1 MAQNR
6 NGGQMDR
13 LSWSRGHWR
22 KATVGAALLLP
33 VALAACSTGTDGS
46 SAAAAS
52 KTSKVIVLIPKQTSD
67 PFFTNAEQGAKEAAR
82 QLGYKIDYV
91 GPTTADAAGQ
101 VTTIENAIR
110 QHPAAITISG
120 DDPNAV
126 APALKQ
132 AMKAGIVVSSYN
144 ADVATGARKFFISQ
158 ASDQGI
164 AQAIVDTM
172 AAQTQAKG
180 NFLLVTSTSTAAN
193 QNTWIAYMKKYIPQK
208 YPHMHIAQIIP
219 GNDDPATVL
228 SVTSGYLAAHKSTT
242 TGVWVIG
249 GGMSGA
255 IKAEKQQ
262 GINPHSVP
270 VAGLCIPSDVKV
282 DVNAGL
288 IKNCVLWSPADTAYA
303 DVYAINA
310 ALKGKL
316 PANGSLRAGH
326 LGTLSVT
333 DNVVN
338 VGKPLIFTKENIN
351 NYNF

>member
-1 MAQNR
+1 
-6 NGGQMDR
+6 MDR
-13 LSWSRGHWR
+13 LSWGRAHGR
-22 KATVGAALLLP
+22 KAVLGAAALLVP
-33 VALAACSTGTDGS
+33 VALAACSTGTGGS
-46 SAAAAS
+46 SASAAS

-67 PFFTNAEQGAKEAAR
+67 PFFTNAEQGAKQAAA

-132 AMKAGIVVSSYN
+132 AMKSGIVVSSYN
-144 ADVATGARKFFISQ
+144 ADVAPSARQFFISQ
-158 ASDQGI
+158 ASNTAI
-164 AQAIVDTM
+164 AKAIVDTM
-172 AAQTQAKG
+172 AEQTGGKG
-180 NFLLVTSTSTAAN
+180 NFLLVSSTSTAAN
-193 QNTWIAYMKKYIPQK
+193 QNTWIAYMRKYIPTK
-208 YPHMHIAQIIP
+208 YPQMHIAQVIP

-228 SVTSGYLAAHKSTT
+228 SVTSSYLAAHKNTT

-255 IKAEKQQ
+255 IKAEQQQ
-262 GINPHSVP
+262 GINPHKIP

-282 DVNAGL
+282 DVNSGL
-288 IKNCVLWSPADTAYA
+288 IKNCLLWSPADTAYA

-310 ALKGKL
+310 MLKHKL
-316 PANGSLRAGH
+316 PANGTLKAGR
-326 LGTLSVT
+326 LGTLTVT
-333 DNVVN
+333 DHTVN
-338 VGKPLIFTKENIN
+338 VGNPLIFTKANIN
-351 NYNF
+351 NYDF

>member
-1 MAQNR
+1 
-6 NGGQMDR
+6 MDR
-13 LSWSRGHWR
+13 LSWGHAKWR
-22 KATVGAALLLP
+22 KAAVGLAILLP
-33 VALAACSTGTDGS
+33 VALAACSTGNGGS
-46 SAAAAS
+46 SASAAS
-52 KTSKVIVLIPKQTSD
+52 KKSKVIVLIPKQTSD
-67 PFFTNAEQGAKEAAR
+67 PFFTNAEQGAKQAAA
-82 QLGYKIDYV
+82 QLGYSIDYV

-110 QHPAAITISG
+110 LHPAAITISG

-126 APALKQ
+126 APALQQ
-132 AMKAGIVVSSYN
+132 AMKSGVVVSSYN
-144 ADVATGARKFFISQ
+144 ADVSPAARKFFISQ
-158 ASDQGI
+158 ASNQAI

-172 AAQTQAKG
+172 AAQTGGKG

-193 QNTWIAYMKKYIPQK
+193 QNTWLASMRKYIPTK
-208 YPHMHIAQIIP
+208 YPHMNIAQVIP

-228 SVTSGYLAAHKSTT
+228 SVTSSYLAAHKSTT

-255 IKAEKQQ
+255 VKAEQQQ
-262 GINPHSVP
+262 GISPHAMP

-282 DVNAGL
+282 DVNSGL
-288 IKNCVLWSPADTAYA
+288 IKNCLLWSPADTAYA

-316 PANGSLRAGH
+316 AANGTLPAGR
-326 LGTLSVT
+326 LGTLTVT
-333 DNVVN
+333 GNVVN
-338 VGKPLIFTKENIN
+338 VGNPLIFTKANIS

>member
-1 MAQNR
+1 
-6 NGGQMDR
+6 MDR
-13 LSWSRGHWR
+13 HSWGRGNWR
-22 KATVGAALLLP
+22 KAVLGAALLLP
-33 VALAACSTGTDGS
+33 TALAACSTGTGGS
-46 SAAAAS
+46 SASAAS

-67 PFFTNAEQGAKEAAR
+67 PFFTNAEQGAKEAAA

-144 ADVATGARKFFISQ
+144 ADVAPDARQFFISQ
-158 ASDQGI
+158 ASNTAI
-164 AQAIVDTM
+164 AKAIVDTM
-172 AAQTQAKG
+172 AQQTGGKG
-180 NFLLVTSTSTAAN
+180 NFLLVSSTSTAAN
-193 QNTWIAYMKKYIPQK
+193 QNTWIAYMRKYIPTK
-208 YPHMHIAQIIP
+208 YPQMHIAQVIP

-228 SVTSGYLAAHKSTT
+228 SVTSSYLAAHKNTT

-255 IKAEKQQ
+255 IKAEQQQ
-262 GINPHSVP
+262 GISPHKIP

-282 DVNAGL
+282 DVDSGL
-288 IKNCVLWSPADTAYA
+288 IKNCLLWSPADTAYT

-310 ALKGKL
+310 ALHGKL
-316 PANGSLRAGH
+316 PASGTLKAGR
-326 LGTLSVT
+326 LGTLTVT
-333 DNVVN
+333 GHVVN
-338 VGKPLIFTKENIN
+338 VGNPLIFTKANIN
-351 NYNF
+351 NYHF

>member
-1 MAQNR
+1 
-6 NGGQMDR
+6 MDR
-13 LSWSRGHWR
+13 PSGRGGNWR
-22 KATVGAALLLP
+22 KAVLAGALALP
-33 VALAACSTGTDGS
+33 MALAACSTGTGGAS
-46 SAAAAS
+46 GTAAS

-67 PFFTNAEQGAKEAAR
+67 PFFTNANQGAQQAAG

-110 QHPAAITISG
+110 SHPAAITISG

-132 AMKAGIVVSSYN
+132 AMKAGITVSAYN
-144 ADVATGARKFFISQ
+144 ADVASSARQFFISQ
-158 ASDQGI
+158 ASDTAI

-172 AAQTQAKG
+172 AAQTSGKG

-193 QNTWIAYMKKYIPQK
+193 QNTWLGYMRKYIPTK
-208 YPHMHIAQIIP
+208 YPQMHIAQVIP

-228 SVTSGYLAAHKSTT
+228 SVTSSYLAAHKSST

-255 IKAEKQQ
+255 IKAEQQQ
-262 GINPHSVP
+262 GINPHTIP

-282 DVNAGL
+282 DLKSGL
-288 IKNCVLWSPADTAYA
+288 IKNCLLWSPADTAYA
-303 DVYAINA
+303 DVYAIDA
-310 ALKGKL
+310 AIHGKL
-316 PANGSLRAGH
+316 PVNGTLKAGR

-333 DNVVN
+333 NNVVN
-338 VGKPLIFTKENIN
+338 VGNPVIFTKDNIS
-351 NYNF
+351 NYDF

>member
-1 MAQNR
+1 
-6 NGGQMDR
+6 MDR
-13 LSWSRGHWR
+13 PSRSCVTWR
-22 KATVGAALLLP
+22 KAAVGIALLIP
-33 VALAACSTGTDGS
+33 VTLAACSTGTGGS
-46 SAAAAS
+46 SASAAS
-52 KTSKVIVLIPKQTSD
+52 KKSNVIVLIPKQTSD
-67 PFFTNAEQGAKEAAR
+67 PFFTNADQGAQQAAA

-91 GPTTADAAGQ
+91 GPTTADASGQ

-144 ADVATGARKFFISQ
+144 ADVAPGARQFFISQ
-158 ASDQGI
+158 ASNTAI
-164 AQAIVDTM
+164 AEAIVNTM
-172 AAQTQAKG
+172 AAQTGGKG
-180 NFLLVTSTSTAAN
+180 NFLLVSSTSTAAN
-193 QNTWIAYMKKYIPQK
+193 QNTWIAYMRKYIPTK
-208 YPHMHIAQIIP
+208 YPKMHIAEVIP

-228 SVTSGYLAAHKSTT
+228 SVTSSYLSAHKSTT

-255 IKAEKQQ
+255 IKAEQQQ
-262 GINPHSVP
+262 GINPHSIP

-282 DVNAGL
+282 DVNSGL
-288 IKNCVLWSPADTAYA
+288 IKNCLLWSPADTAYA

-316 PANGSLRAGH
+316 PANGTLKAGR
-326 LGTLSVT
+326 LGTLTIT
-333 DNVVN
+333 DKTVN
-338 VGKPLIFTKENIN
+338 VGNPLIFTKANIN